1 MTKKK
6 PESLT
11 KKQQEAIAKAE
22 KEKAK
27 KSAAKTKAEKPAEK
41 KSTAKA
47 ATKTKQDKKP
57 VEKSVKPVVKAK
69 TKVKVAPKKEA
80 AEKKAPKVPKFDR
93 DEVFPEVLEIDD
105 ATYTRAELT
114 YDEICERYENGENTF
129 FALALDADY
138 LKAYK
143 DLYGVN
149 PPKNAKGKAEFPD
162 NLDFLQVILVQNA
175 TEQILTVSVHTEA
188 VLRFQKADF
197 KADKDHCFKAGNYK
211 FNCYI
216 EDDGEE

>member
-27 KSAAKTKAEKPAEK
+27 KSATKTKAEKPAK
-41 KSTAKA
+41 K
-47 ATKTKQDKKP
+47 QEKKP

-129 FALALDADY
+129 IALESDSNY
-138 LKAYK
+138 LKNYK
-143 DLYGVN
+143 KWYDVN
-149 PPKNAKGKAEFPD
+149 PPKNEKGKAEFPD
-162 NLDFLQVILVQNA
+162 NLDFMQVILVQNA

-188 VLRFQKADF
+188 VLRFQKDQF
-197 KADKDHCFKAGNYK
+197 KMNKDGYCKAGDYK

-216 EDDGEE
+216 EDGEE